1 MRFTAKPALLALLS
15 LGAALPLAT
24 PALAQKDKDKPGEVK
39 LTVNEG
45 VRKGQAEAQKAFDKA
60 SKAMNGGQLTPANA
74 PTVLAALNEAEAPLA
89 AAEAA
94 AKTNDE
100 LYVTQ
105 ELRYRK
111 DSVSN
116 AARYVSDP
124 AAANAASVQLVPVLD
139 KLLANPSTPPASIG
153 EYAFERAQIAY
164 QTQKYQDALPLFQRA
179 KTAGSTNAMLGVY
192 IVDTKIKLRDYA
204 GAAADMEPVI
214 TQMKAAGRKVP
225 EAFYQ
230 VAIEQAYRS
239 KSPLAVQYEL
249 RWNADYP
256 DRKHWHDSL
265 NRLMTRA
272 YDMKEAKQRLDVW
285 RLMRASNAMADEKE
299 KRFYAEDALLAGS
312 SREALAVIQTAN
324 TSDPEAAKILA
335 DAKARAAS
343 STAPEAAATRAKA
356 ASDAQSAL
364 TAGNFA
370 YGDGKFPLAVEMYK
384 LAQTRGA
391 PDKDALLISLGA
403 AQAQAGDKAGAQA
416 SFQAVASQ
424 PRKDI
429 AAYWLAYLATN

>member
-1 MRFTAKPALLALLS
+1 MTFTAKPALLALLS
-15 LGAALPLAT
+15 LGVALPLAA
-24 PALAQKDKDKPGEVK
+24 PALAQKDKGGQVK
-39 LTVNEG
+39 YSVNDG
-45 VRKGQAEAQKAFDKA
+45 VRKGQAEALKAFDQATKA
-60 SKAMNGGQLTPANA
+60 AGGGQVTTANA
-74 PTVLAALNEAEAPLA
+74 GAVLAALNAAEAPIA

-111 DSVSN
+111 ESVSN
-116 AARYVSDP
+116 AARYAGNP
-124 AAANAASVQLVPVLD
+124 GAAGQASAQLAPVLD
-139 KLLANPSTPPASIG
+139 RLLANPSTPPTSVA
-153 EYAFERAQIAY
+153 EYAFERGQIAY
-164 QTQKYQDALPLFQRA
+164 LTQKYQDSLPLFARA
-179 KTAGSTNAMLGVY
+179 KAAGSTNPMLDLYV
-192 IVDTKIKLRDYA
+192 VDTKIKLRDYA
-204 GAAADMEPVI
+204 GAAADMEPAI
-214 TQMKAAGRKVP
+214 AQMKASGRKVP
-225 EAFYQ
+225 ESFYL

-239 KSPLAVQYEL
+239 KSPLIVPYEL

-256 DRKHWHDSL
+256 SQKNWHDSL
-265 NRLMTRA
+265 NRLMGRA
-272 YDMKEAKQRLDVW
+272 HTMDARQRLDVW

-299 KRFYAEDALLAGS
+299 KRIYAEDALAAGA

-324 TSDPEAAKILA
+324 TSDPDGAKILA
-335 DAKARAAS
+335 NAKARVAS
-343 STAPEAAATRAKA
+343 STAPEAAAAKA
-356 ASDAQSAL
+356 KSGSDAQSAL

-370 YGDGKFPLAVEMYK
+370 YGDGKYPLAVEMYK

-416 SFQAVASQ
+416 SFQAVTGQ

-429 AAYWLAYLATN
+429 AAFWLAYLARG